1 MLGFKNNV
9 NDSEEYVIM
18 HKVYTKKG
26 NLKKV
31 DLVTN
36 AKTYKEINN
45 YLFSLNDLCKNEGI
59 LLRDGLY
66 KKVDIVDSA
75 LYCSY
80 LLVELSNSYEV
91 FKIVKI

>member
-1 MLGFKNNV
+1 MLGFKNNI

-31 DLVTN
+31 DLITN

-45 YLFSLNDLCKNEGI
+45 YLFSLHYSCKNEGI